1 MTIEISPG
9 RRLLVVAS
17 GVTWDGVKG
26 SERQLAEALRDHA
39 DVLWVDPPVSPATP
53 ARYRGVT
60 VRSGKPRSG
69 KPRSGKRA
77 SRQWRPRLVRISEGV
92 HRLTPV
98 ALPGLTRPGIR
109 ETTWPL
115 VRAQLR
121 WALRRL
127 GRSPHAVLACSP
139 HDVLG
144 RWGPSVVDILYGTD
158 DWVAGAE
165 LMHLDRARVLEEER
179 NSLHRADLVL
189 AVGPELAARW
199 RGLGIDSVLFP
210 NGCDPDAYLGEV
222 HPAGVPEGFPAT
234 VAGLSGQL
242 SDRIDLELLEAVA
255 ETGIGLLLVGPR
267 DPGWHPER
275 VDSLLAKEN
284 VHYVGAVPFE
294 QLLPYLARFD
304 VGLTP
309 YADTAFNRASFPLKT
324 LEYLAAGKPV
334 VSSDLPASRRLQEE
348 TTEIRLT
355 RSAEEFAQAVLDAAL
370 GARDPEAVAA
380 RRAVARE
387 HSWAARASTLA
398 GLIGLTDQLKKKPAQ

>member
-1 MTIEISPG
+1 MTAESPPG

-53 ARYRGVT
+53 ERYRGVAAK
-60 VRSGKPRSG
+60 SG
-69 KPRSGKRA
+69 
-77 SRQWRPRLVRISEGV
+77 RQWRPKLVRVSEGV
-92 HRLTPV
+92 QRLTPV

-121 WALRRL
+121 WAVHRL
-127 GRSPHAVLACSP
+127 GRRPHAVLACSP

-144 RWGPSVVDILYGTD
+144 RWGPSVVDVLYGTD

-165 LMHLDRARVLEEER
+165 LMRLDRARVAEEER
-179 NSLHRADLVL
+179 NSLHRADLAL
-189 AVGPELAARW
+189 AVGPELAERW
-199 RGLGIDSVLFP
+199 RGLGVRPVLFP

-222 HPAGVPEGFPAT
+222 RPAGVPAGFPAT

-242 SDRIDLELLEAVA
+242 SDRIDLNLLEAVA

-267 DPGWHPER
+267 DPGWYPER
-275 VDSLLAKEN
+275 VNSLLAKKN

-334 VSSDLPASRRLQEE
+334 VSSDLPASRRLHEE
-348 TTEIRLT
+348 TKEIRLAGN
-355 RSAEEFAQAVLDAAL
+355 AEEFTQAVLEAAQ
-370 GARDPEAVAA
+370 GSRDPASVAA

-387 HSWAARASTLA
+387 HSWAARATTLA
-398 GLIGLTDQLKKKPAQ
+398 GLIGLPEKPSR

>member
-1 MTIEISPG
+1 MTIEHSPG

-39 DVLWVDPPVSPATP
+39 DVLWMDPPVSPATP
-53 ARYRGVT
+53 DRYRGV
-60 VRSGKPRSG
+60 SAGAG
-69 KPRSGKRA
+69 
-77 SRQWRPRLVRISEGV
+77 RQWRPKLVRVSEGV
-92 HRLTPV
+92 QRLTPV

-127 GRSPHAVLACSP
+127 GRTPHAVLACSP

-144 RWGPSVVDILYGTD
+144 RWGPSVVDVLYGTD

-165 LMHLDRARVLEEER
+165 LMHLDRDRVLAEER
-179 NSLHRADLVL
+179 NALHRADLVL

-210 NGCDPDAYLGEV
+210 NGCDPDAYVAEV
-222 HPAGVPEGFPAT
+222 EPAGVPDGFPST

-242 SDRIDLELLEAVA
+242 SDRIDLGLLEAVA

-267 DPGWHPER
+267 DPGWYPER
-275 VDSLLAKEN
+275 VDSLLAKKN

-348 TTEIRLT
+348 TKEIRLT
-355 RSAEEFAQAVLDAAL
+355 ATAAEFAQAVLDSAQ

-398 GLIGLTDQLKKKPAQ
+398 GLIGLTE